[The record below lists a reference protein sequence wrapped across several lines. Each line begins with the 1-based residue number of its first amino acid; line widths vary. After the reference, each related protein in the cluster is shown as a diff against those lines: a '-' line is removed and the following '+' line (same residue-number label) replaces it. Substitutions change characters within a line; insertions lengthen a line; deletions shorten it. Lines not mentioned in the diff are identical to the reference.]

1 MIAGPDA
8 PAQGPLARL
17 RRVSIRRV
25 LGIILLLQIVL
36 ALALALPDL
45 DIDRLLEGSGPIR
58 TSEVEPVTPGSQTR
72 PYSPRVLPRRA
83 DGNPGSG
90 PVALPSELDTLD
102 FTRTEHP
109 ELGPVLLMAGRIGEG
124 DAAQFARTL
133 DELPAEIETLL
144 LHSPGG
150 MVEEALEIGTLV
162 RERGMNTAVLADGAC
177 LSACP
182 LILFAGVER
191 LVATEAWI
199 GMHQAYF
206 PPSTVVSTNAAITS
220 VQSLQGRVLEYTDGM
235 GVDPVVHVHALATPP
250 EEAYFLIEEELLRYR
265 VATAMLG
272 DVPET

>member
-1 MIAGPDA
+1 MIAGSDV
-8 PAQGPLARL
+8 PARGPLARL
-17 RRVSIRRV
+17 RRVSIRRL
-25 LGIILLLQIVL
+25 LGAILVLQIGL

-45 DIDRLLEGSGPIR
+45 DIERLLEGSGPIR

-90 PVALPSELDTLD
+90 PVTLPRELDALEFSRTDHPD
-102 FTRTEHP
+102 F
-109 ELGPVLLMAGRIGEG
+109 GPVLLLAGSIGEG
-124 DAAQFARTL
+124 DAARFAREL
-133 DELPAEIETLL
+133 DELPQEVGTLM

-150 MVEEALEIGTLV
+150 MVEEALEIGALV

-191 LVATEAWI
+191 LIAPQAWI
-199 GMHQAYF
+199 GMHQAYY
-206 PPSTVVSTNAAITS
+206 PASTVVSTAAAITS
-220 VQSLQGRVLEYTDGM
+220 VQSLQGRVLEYTDAM

-250 EEAYFLIEEELLRYR
+250 EEAYFLVSEELLRYR
-265 VATAMLG
+265 VATEMLE
-272 DVPET
+272 DAPEA